1 MKRKLARGSSSL
13 LVHKL
18 DGPSIKVGEM
28 PMATILPNN
37 LQRQYQLHAD
47 EYKCRACQV
56 LDSGWYVL
64 GNEVQSFEKSWSEYI
79 GVPYCAGVASGLDA
93 LTIAFRVLG
102 VGVGDEVIV
111 ASNAYIACVMGITIN
126 GAVPVF
132 VEPNDYLNIDESKIE
147 AAITAKTK
155 AILAVHLFGQ
165 CCDMDTICS
174 LADKHGLYVV
184 EDCAQAHGN
193 HWNGNVAGSFGILSC
208 FSFYPTKG
216 CGAFGD
222 GGAVCTTVKEYD
234 ERVRAIRN
242 YGSHQ
247 RYVNTEVGMNS
258 RLDELQAGLLNVKL
272 GHLQELNDER
282 VSLAERYMRDIENP
296 FVRLPQVRLH
306 ADSVWHQYV
315 IRTEH
320 RDALID
326 HLNSQGIGS
335 IIHYPIP
342 PHLQPAYA
350 YLGYKRGDFPIAE
363 RQADEVL
370 SLPMYN
376 GMTDE
381 EQARVIE
388 AINSFNWLAG

>member
-1 MKRKLARGSSSL
+1 MS
-13 LVHKL
+13 
-18 DGPSIKVGEM
+18 M
-28 PMATILPNN
+28 TTILPNN
-37 LQRQYQLHAD
+37 LQRQYQLFAE
-47 EYKCRACQV
+47 EYKKKACQV

-64 GNEVQSFEKSWSEYI
+64 GNEVKSFEKSWSEYV
-79 GVPYCAGVASGLDA
+79 GTLFCAGVASGLDA
-93 LTIAFRVLG
+93 LVMAFRALG
-102 VGVGDEVIV
+102 VGVGDEVVV
-111 ASNAYIACVMGITIN
+111 ASNAYVACVMGITIN
-126 GAVPVF
+126 GATPVF
-132 VEPNDYLNIDESKIE
+132 VEPNDYFNIDESKIE
-147 AAITAKTK
+147 AAITPKTK

-174 LADKHGLYVV
+174 IAEKHGLHVV

-193 HWNGNVAGSFGILSC
+193 HWNGKVAGSFGTLSC

-222 GGAVCTTVKEYD
+222 GGAVCTNVKEYD
-234 ERVRAIRN
+234 ERIRTMRN
-242 YGSHQ
+242 YGSRE
-247 RYVNTEVGMNS
+247 RYVNVEVGMNS

-282 VSLAERYMRDIENP
+282 VLLAGRYAKGMRNP
-296 FVRLPQVRLH
+296 LVRLPSVRSQ

-315 IRTEH
+315 VRTEY
-320 RDALID
+320 RDALIE
-326 HLNSQGIGS
+326 HLNSRGVGS
-335 IIHYPIP
+335 IIHYPVP

-363 RQADEVL
+363 RQANEVL

-381 EQARVIE
+381 EQARVID
-388 AINSFNWLAG
+388 AINSFNGMPSN